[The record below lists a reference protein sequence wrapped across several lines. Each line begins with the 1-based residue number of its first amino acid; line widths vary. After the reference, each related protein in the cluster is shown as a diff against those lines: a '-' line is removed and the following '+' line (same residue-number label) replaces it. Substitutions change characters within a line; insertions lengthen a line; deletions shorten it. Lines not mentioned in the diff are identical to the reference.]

1 MGSCGCSHNL
11 KNSSVIFEDINN
23 NINYL
28 QKEEEIDSKPTGI
41 MMNCCGCTKK
51 PIFHKDTSIRMNNLE
66 NNKNNTNTI
75 INNNNNNNNSDSSSD
90 VNYNYPDQSYIKINN
105 DKFKKNNN
113 KKSVKLDP
121 MIENKKSIFI
131 YDDEGII
138 NSRIRF
144 PGN

>member
-1 MGSCGCSHNL
+1 MGSCGCGHNL
-11 KNSSVIFEDINN
+11 KNSSVIFEDVNN
-23 NINYL
+23 NTNPL

-41 MMNCCGCTKK
+41 IIDCCGCTKK
-51 PIFHKDTSIRMNNLE
+51 PKFPKNTSIRMNID
-66 NNKNNTNTI
+66 NNKNDTNFVI
-75 INNNNNNNNSDSSSD
+75 INNNNNNNSDSSSD
-90 VNYNYPDQSYIKINN
+90 ENYNYPDQSYVKFNN

-113 KKSVKLDP
+113 KKSVKLEP
-121 MIENKKSIFI
+121 IIENKKSILI